1 MRDREGVTSS
11 RSEPNI
17 HLAFSPDSDDIFM
30 FWALLEGKV
39 DTEGLSFAAERAD
52 TETLNLR
59 AESASPRERTDVVAV
74 SIAQYARVARDHLLL
89 PHGMSVGRGYGPVLV
104 APKEKAA
111 PLASFAGKRIG
122 VPGLRTTAYLVLRLL
137 LPDFEAVV
145 VPIAPYARAFEE
157 LRAGT
162 IDAALLIHEGR
173 LFYEREGTAKV
184 VDIGEAWAKETGGLP
199 LPLGGNA
206 IRRDLGA
213 ELVERVSRV
222 CRSSIRWAIDH
233 AEEVTRAL
241 LAAETRAD
249 VGLDKASLDRYLA
262 MYANADTL
270 DAPADVRKA
279 IDVLFERGRAA
290 GLLPADARADFA
302 P

>member
-1 MRDREGVTSS
+1 MQVTTFTDPKTI
-11 RSEPNI
+11 R
-17 HLAFSPDSDDIFM
+17 LAFSPDSDDIFM

-39 DTEGLSFAAERAD
+39 DTEGLSFTAERAD
-52 TETLNLR
+52 TETLNRR
-59 AESASPRERTDVVAV
+59 AEGSGEPADVVAV
-74 SIAQYARVARDHLLL
+74 SIAQYARVTRDHLLL
-89 PHGMSVGRGYGPVLV
+89 SHGMSVGRGYGPVVV
-104 APKEKAA
+104 ALRGAGDAA

-122 VPGLRTTAYLVLRLL
+122 VPGLRTTSYLVLRLL

-184 VDIGEAWAKETGGLP
+184 VDLGEAWARETGGLP

-206 IRRDLGA
+206 IRRDLGP
-213 ELVERVSRV
+213 ELASRVSRV
-222 CRSSIRWAIDH
+222 CRSSIRWAASH

-262 MYANADTL
+262 MYANDDTL

-279 IDVLFERGRAA
+279 IEVLFERGRAA
-290 GLLPADARADFA
+290 GLLPPDARADFA